1 MKRHYIRAVGDLV
14 QIKET
19 VESEYFI
26 PYQDSMIMLSLN
38 YLTEKQ
44 KLNVLRHI
52 ITLTDGKILDSVPM
66 QLPSATE
73 EKNTW
78 PNAQNTANGAPKM
91 RHQSFT
97 KSILFN
103 FAT

>member
-1 MKRHYIRAVGDLV
+1 MKKHYIRAVGDLV

-19 VESEYFI
+19 VENEYFI

-73 EKNTW
+73 EKKYLAKCTEYGKW
-78 PNAQNTANGAPKM
+78 RTEDAPSKFYKID
-91 RHQSFT
+91 SF
-97 KSILFN
+97 
-103 FAT
+103 